1 MQMENLHRKHAS
13 IAKTRWA
20 AYAAA
25 GAATALAGS
34 HSAEAD
40 IHYSGILN
48 VPFQPHK
55 DHAKKFPLDQAGD
68 FISFE
73 RRETNTGF
81 IGGTNIAYFR
91 IYGIAAASFRG
102 FRSTTADYVRYVSKL
117 QSGQRVS
124 NGFFTAQPPFPSF
137 GGIMARG
144 NYFFGSSEWKDR
156 GTGFVGFRFDNG
168 AGYQYG
174 WARVRISGHPENAF
188 KLTDYAYADPGEPIT
203 AGQRSN
209 DEKAPEE
216 GSTDEHAPDEGSLG
230 WLAAGAVGLIAW
242 RKSRSLTARSH

>member
-1 MQMENLHRKHAS
+1 MKTKTRRNRSAS

-25 GAATALAGS
+25 GAATALTGS
-34 HSAEAD
+34 HSAEAA

-55 DHAKKFPLDQAGD
+55 DHAKRFPLDQAGD

-81 IGGTNIAYFR
+81 NGGTNIAYFR

-102 FRSTTADYVRYVSKL
+102 FRSVTADYVRYVSKL
-117 QSGQRVS
+117 QSGERVS
-124 NGFFTAQPPFPSF
+124 NGFFTAQPLNPSD

-144 NYFFGSSEWKDR
+144 NFFFGSSEWKDR

-174 WARVRISGHPENAF
+174 WARVRISGHQENAF
-188 KLTDYAYADPGEPIT
+188 KLIDYAYADPGEPIT

-209 DEKAPEE
+209 DEKAPNQ
-216 GSTDEHAPDEGSLG
+216 GSLG
-230 WLAAGAVGLIAW
+230 WLALGAVGLRAW